1 MQIVIDIDKDVF
13 ERIKSGI
20 PESIDCFK
28 CEEAVL
34 YGTPQPKTGQW
45 IPQEM
50 ETYIDGKLKHWKAY
64 KCNKCNNLLTDDYE
78 YCPNCGAKMHLLIEE
93 MTGDEWVD
101 DVVESMKG
109 ETWNG
114 IHAQI
119 TAPKGT
125 FERIFNDADDEND
138 I

>member
-1 MQIVIDIDKDVF
+1 
-13 ERIKSGI
+13 
-20 PESIDCFK
+20 
-28 CEEAVL
+28 
-34 YGTPQPKTGQW
+34 
-45 IPQEM
+45 M

-125 FERIFNDADDEND
+125 FERIFNDADDDND